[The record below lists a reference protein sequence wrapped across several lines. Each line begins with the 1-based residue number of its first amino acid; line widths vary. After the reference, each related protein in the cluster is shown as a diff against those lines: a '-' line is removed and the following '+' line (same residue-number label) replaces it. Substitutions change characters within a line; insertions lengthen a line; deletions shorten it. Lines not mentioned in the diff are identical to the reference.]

1 MVYTPLGKTGLKVS
15 RLGIGGNAASDTSVL
30 AMAADMGVN
39 LFDTARTYS
48 SGNTER
54 MLGAALKDKRKS
66 VLLQTKTTATTK
78 DAALRDL
85 EASLREM
92 ATDYLDIWYL
102 HGRNT
107 PAEITDDLFEAQR
120 LAKQQG
126 KIRLA
131 GVSMHFTMKDM
142 VSYLMKRGQTDVI
155 LTAYNFSMPAEMEME
170 KTLAAAREAGIGIMT
185 MKTMAG
191 GFARIQ
197 RGDRLYTDNPQAL
210 TSRLK
215 QPGAMVSALKWAL
228 RNKSVDTA
236 VVGTLDRE
244 QLEENVAAV
253 AAPFTEADRK
263 LLAAQ
268 LDFIRPL
275 YCRMC
280 GACEGQCSQGL
291 PVAAMLRILSYADG
305 YGQFPMAR
313 ERFLE
318 LPESVRQVRC
328 TGCAAC
334 AVRCPHGVRVA
345 DRLTKAQTLLA

>member
-1 MVYTPLGKTGLKVS
+1 
-15 RLGIGGNAASDTSVL
+15 
-30 AMAADMGVN
+30 
-39 LFDTARTYS
+39 
-48 SGNTER
+48 
-54 MLGAALKDKRKS
+54 
-66 VLLQTKTTATTK
+66 
-78 DAALRDL
+78 
-85 EASLREM
+85 
-92 ATDYLDIWYL
+92 
-102 HGRNT
+102 
-107 PAEITDDLFEAQR
+107 
-120 LAKQQG
+120 
-126 KIRLA
+126 
-131 GVSMHFTMKDM
+131 MKDM
-142 VSYLMKRGQTDVI
+142 VPYLMKRGQTDVI
-155 LTAYNFSMPAEMEME
+155 LTAYNFSMPPEMEME
-170 KTLAAAREAGIGIMT
+170 NTLAAAREAGIGIMT

-244 QLEENVAAV
+244 QLEENIAA
-253 AAPFTEADRK
+253 APAPFTDADRR

-291 PVAAMLRILSYADG
+291 PVAAMLRVLSYADG
-305 YGQFPMAR
+305 YGQIPMAR
-313 ERFLE
+313 ERFQE

-328 TGCAAC
+328 GDCAGCAIH
-334 AVRCPHGVRVA
+334 CPHGVRVA
-345 DRLTKAQTLLA
+345 DRLIKAQTLLS